1 MKTLIEIGEG
11 IQCHNLPE
19 MAIRK
24 ITKDLTFKNPAY
36 EEALR
41 AGRMIPA
48 SMPKEFVLFDM
59 EKNKCWMPRGYV
71 YFLLKFLKKNGQKYK
86 IQDNT
91 LLLPELE
98 EIEFHGKLKDYQEK
112 ATSQMLK
119 YPIGVLESATGS
131 GKTIM
136 GISLIA
142 QRKQPTLII
151 VHSTLLLNQWYDE
164 IKRFLH
170 YESGLIGDKTFIVKP
185 ITVGIINSVRKNLDF
200 LKNKFGHI
208 VVDETHKVS
217 SDTYT
222 EALQSFPAK
231 YYLGLSATAY
241 RSDGMSDA
249 IFAGIGPKVHKVD
262 KQMLYNTNQV
272 LRPEVFK
279 INTNFYYFFKNDYA
293 AMIKE
298 LVNNKERNQLICYKI
313 VQDLKLYNENIVIVS
328 DRKEHCKTLQ
338 KMLLNEY
345 NIESSVLV
353 GGQSNKKEKKILVDS
368 VKAGNCKVLLS
379 TTKFLGEGFDSKDL
393 VALFI
398 TTPIKFVGKLIQA
411 AGRILRYKEGK
422 TPRIYD
428 FRDNQI
434 NVLKY
439 MAYGRDRTYKNEWNR

>member
-1 MKTLIEIGEG
+1 
-11 IQCHNLPE
+11 
-19 MAIRK
+19 
-24 ITKDLTFKNPAY
+24 
-36 EEALR
+36 
-41 AGRMIPA
+41 
-48 SMPKEFVLFDM
+48 
-59 EKNKCWMPRGYV
+59 MPRGYV

-279 INTNFYYFFKNDYA
+279 INTDFYYFFKNDYA